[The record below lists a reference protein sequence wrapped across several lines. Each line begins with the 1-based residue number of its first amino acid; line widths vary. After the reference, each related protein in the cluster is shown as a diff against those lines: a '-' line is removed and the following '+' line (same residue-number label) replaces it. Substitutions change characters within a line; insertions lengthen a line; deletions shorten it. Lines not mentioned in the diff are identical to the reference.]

1 MKDKHD
7 APLWIEKPSPKVM
20 GDEFRKVFESGFVMI
35 PGAHDPMAALLAKD
49 AGFEALYLSGGALSA
64 SLGLPD
70 IGLLTMEE
78 LITRARA
85 IVRASDLPLLVDG
98 DTGYGEA
105 INVMRLIR
113 ELEDAGAAAVQIED
127 RVLPKKCGHL
137 NGKQLVSVDDMAAKI
152 AAAARAR
159 SHLVIVARTD
169 ATATEGLE
177 AAIARAKRYVE
188 AGADVI
194 FPEALP
200 GPEAFS
206 SFVDSLDVPVL
217 GNMTEFGKTPQ
228 MSAGDFEALGVQ
240 MAIWPVSSLR
250 VASRAV
256 QKFYGTLKAAGSA
269 KSTLDDMQT
278 RGELYETIR
287 YYDYEALDERIQ
299 KTLLPEVGKH

>member
-1 MKDKHD
+1 MKTKSD
-7 APLWIEKPSPKVM
+7 APLWIEGPSPKFM
-20 GDEFRKVFESGFVMI
+20 GQEFRKAFETGFLMI

-78 LITRARA
+78 LISRTKA
-85 IVRASDLPLLVDG
+85 IVRAADLPLLVDG

-113 ELEDAGAAAVQIED
+113 ELEDAGAAAVQLED
-127 RVLPKKCGHL
+127 QVLPKKCGHL

-159 SHLVIVARTD
+159 THLVIVARTD
-169 ATATEGLE
+169 SAATEGLD
-177 AAIARAKRYVE
+177 AAIARAERYVE

-200 GPEAFS
+200 SIEAFS
-206 SFVDSLDVPVL
+206 AFVEALDVPIL

-228 MSAGDFEALGVQ
+228 LSAEDFKSLGIN

-250 VASRAV
+250 VASKAV
-256 QKFYGTLKAAGSA
+256 EKFYGTLKSTGSA
-269 KSTLDDMQT
+269 ETTLGNMQT
-278 RGELYETIR
+278 RAELYETIR
-287 YYDYEALDERIQ
+287 YLDYEALDDRIQ
-299 KTLLPEVGKH
+299 KTLLPEVGEY